1 MTEVL
6 DLATA
11 LSSAL
16 RTAPSIPLPVENVWD
31 CIDSHNARAADAEA
45 QFRRAFASGLAAI
58 PIAQR
63 AHGLNGVTGHVAESV
78 VEMILA
84 ERGWTPLEHFE
95 GPFSGG
101 HGVDLAMATPGFD
114 NVVVIEVKGT
124 LTPRRWP
131 RLAKGEL
138 PQLGKEWLQ
147 KIDNPAVSSLGMV
160 PADLAV
166 LAVLVQFGR
175 RELKVAWSRDGTT
188 VISIAD
194 LAELA

>member
-1 MTEVL
+1 
-6 DLATA
+6 
-11 LSSAL
+11 
-16 RTAPSIPLPVENVWD
+16 
-31 CIDSHNARAADAEA
+31 
-45 QFRRAFASGLAAI
+45 
-58 PIAQR
+58 
-63 AHGLNGVTGHVAESV
+63 
-78 VEMILA
+78 
-84 ERGWTPLEHFE
+84 
-95 GPFSGG
+95 
-101 HGVDLAMATPGFD
+101 MATPGFD